1 MKFTLKIVLVIS
13 LFSSIAFAD
22 GDQGSGGFTDGDQ
35 GSGGRTCT
43 QNCVIADQT
52 DKTVKE
58 TNSLLEY
65 VQEYLEK
72 ILG

>member
-1 MKFTLKIVLVIS
+1 MKFTLKFVLVIS
-13 LFSSIAFAD
+13 LFSSIAFAE

-43 QNCVIADQT
+43 QNCIAVDQT
-52 DKTVKE
+52 DKATKE
-58 TNSLLEY
+58 TNSFLEY
-65 VQEYLEK
+65 VQEFLEK

>member
-1 MKFTLKIVLVIS
+1 MVIS
-13 LFSSIAFAD
+13 LFSSIALAD
-22 GDQGSGGFTDGDQ
+22 GNQGSGGFTDGNQ
-35 GSGGRTCT
+35 GSGGKTCT

-65 VQEYLEK
+65 VQEFLEK

>member
-1 MKFTLKIVLVIS
+1 MKFTIKFVLVIS
-13 LFSSIAFAD
+13 LFSSIAFAE

-35 GSGGRTCT
+35 GSGGKTCT

-52 DKTVKE
+52 DKTGKA
-58 TNSLLEY
+58 TDSLLGY
-65 VQEYLEK
+65 VQEFLEK